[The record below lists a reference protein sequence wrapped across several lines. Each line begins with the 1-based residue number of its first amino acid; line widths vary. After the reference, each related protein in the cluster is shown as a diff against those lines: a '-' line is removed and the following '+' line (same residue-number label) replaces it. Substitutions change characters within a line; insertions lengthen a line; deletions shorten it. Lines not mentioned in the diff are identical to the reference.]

1 MPAPIKGTKGN
12 DLNLNGT
19 NGNDKLQGK
28 GGNDTIFG
36 GKGNDDID
44 GGQGFDTAVYLGS
57 FWDYVITVKGTGND
71 KVTVHDAVANRDG
84 TDSLKQVEAL
94 QFGDGTVIRLDQ
106 NNAAVTRNDAAT
118 TNEDTSTVVDVL
130 ANDKDFEGDALT
142 ITAINGIAIAIGGSV
157 VLASGATV
165 TLNANQTLTYNP
177 NGSFETLNNGG
188 PNGSDL
194 FQYTVTDSKGA
205 SSTGNA
211 SVTITGV
218 NDAPVANNDT
228 ASTDEDTPVNINV
241 RGNDTDVD
249 VGDTLTITHVDG
261 TAIAVGGTVAVS
273 GGTVMLNADG
283 TLTYTPNDALG
294 GSTVQHNFSY
304 TVSDGDASSTANV
317 AVDVEGL
324 YDVTYV
330 VNGSVDGSAQDT
342 PGFLFAGSGIPAN
355 GFGLVESAQ
364 TGIELGLQV
373 IYRQGPV
380 VLTTDDYADGV
391 LRFSVNDGPQS
402 AANGSF
408 ANNANRAAWSFEYS
422 IATGLNGATT
432 DLGDFTF
439 KLLYDVDPGAG
450 TSYRTLVLE
459 AETTPPVAGQSG
471 YQWRDVGTGLV
482 FISDDEGNANVT
494 QNSENYGFAFF
505 QSFLTS
511 AYGPG
516 SGFVGPAVFD
526 IMLEAYDPS
535 NNLVARNHIAVD
547 VIL

>member
-71 KVTVHDAVANRDG
+71 KVTVHDTVANRDG

-188 PNGSDL
+188 PNDSDL

-218 NDAPVANNDT
+218 NDAPVANNDS

-324 YDVTYV
+324 DEPPAFTGINH
-330 VNGSVDGSAQDT
+330 VNPTGVSQTLPQMPMSDGSAVFTEVRDGAITIAQMPGDGDAVRLETYSNGGGRLRVNVGYDSDERFLLGDLQDLKFDFYVQASDNPDSAPVIRLFVDADGNLATIGDRGELVFERVYQGFGAT
-342 PGFLFAGSGIPAN
+342 PIGSKQTADLAGDDWVAWQRSASTNWDQVANMTNLSNWADADGFGANIGLPLNFSESSLVLGFAIAYGSGN
-355 GFGLVESAQ
+355 G
-364 TGIELGLQV
+364 TGVMYINNL
-373 IYRQGPV
+373 
-380 VLTTDDYADGV
+380 
-391 LRFSVNDGPQS
+391 SVNG
-402 AANGSF
+402 
-408 ANNANRAAWSFEYS
+408 
-422 IATGLNGATT
+422 
-432 DLGDFTF
+432 
-439 KLLYDVDPGAG
+439 V
-450 TSYRTLVLE
+450 
-459 AETTPPVAGQSG
+459 
-471 YQWRDVGTGLV
+471 
-482 FISDDEGNANVT
+482 
-494 QNSENYGFAFF
+494 
-505 QSFLTS
+505 
-511 AYGPG
+511 
-516 SGFVGPAVFD
+516 
-526 IMLEAYDPS
+526 AYD
-535 NNLVARNHIAVD
+535 
-547 VIL
+547 IL